1 MQTAGPVT
9 RPQQGNRKAV
19 NAPGYTQQQP
29 VQSSPYARP
38 QDDRLRARRLQQPIY
53 DAAQDEWE
61 PLEDTGEFKAVPR
74 KRRGGLIAVVTIIVM
89 IGVLVLGFLLIP
101 NDDSTLG
108 RVKGQVQSS
117 LNGLVSSVTGLLHQD
132 ASAPAEVQEFSA
144 APIQGTAPMDVVFT
158 LTTNKTAT
166 GVRVVNEDG
175 EPLTATA
182 APYSDNAESRIW
194 MLTLTMDG
202 AGAAPWRRRC
212 RARTATGS
220 PAGAPRRWRCWSLS

>member
-1 MQTAGPVT
+1 M
-9 RPQQGNRKAV
+9 
-19 NAPGYTQQQP
+19 
-29 VQSSPYARP
+29 
-38 QDDRLRARRLQQPIY
+38 
-53 DAAQDEWE
+53 
-61 PLEDTGEFKAVPR
+61 PR

-182 APYSDNAESRIW
+182 APYSDNAESRHLDADADHGW
-194 MLTLTMDG
+194 RLERHRGG
-202 AGAAPWRRRC
+202 AGAGRGR
-212 RARTATGS
+212 ATGS